1 MSFHSPHT
9 ARQEPRPPESHSIVS
24 TPITELRNLGPR
36 SSEWL
41 QAAGITTIEQL
52 REVGAVGAYS
62 FVRSQQPKA
71 SLNLLWGLAAG
82 LEDRDWRELTDAQKE
97 SLLREVGD
105 E

>member
-1 MSFHSPHT
+1 MSVHSPRT
-9 ARQEPRPPESHSIVS
+9 ARQEPRPPESLSTVS

-41 QAAGITTIEQL
+41 RTAGITTIEQL
-52 REVGAVGAYS
+52 REIGAAGAYS
-62 FVRSQQPKA
+62 LVRSQQPKA